1 MYQKNIWLKVSTI
14 IVVCLLSL
22 QSFAENW
29 DIPADK
35 KAKNSYI
42 PFTGAVAKEGEAMFT
57 KNCIQCHGIP
67 GKGNMLKTLKP
78 MPPDLSS
85 TITQART
92 DGDLF
97 YIITNGRMIMPSFKN
112 VFSEDERWKIIS
124 YLRSFNKSYVQVLS
138 KFDPRKSKLV
148 KMTLSFNPFSHLVR
162 LEVKAA
168 EKTGV
173 VNLKDDEVELF
184 VTRYF
189 GRLKIDKSMTTN
201 KEGIAYFKFPEDLPG
216 DKTGLVELI
225 AKVSDDNY
233 GEVEKQ
239 NKFKIG
245 IPTDKPSLT
254 EKRAIWNV
262 VEKTPVWLLITY
274 TSCVLFFGL
283 FLVYILNSLR
293 KLKNAGS
300 N

>member
-35 KAKNSYI
+35 RAKNSYI
-42 PFTGAVAKEGEAMFT
+42 PFTSAVAKEGETMFT

-67 GKGNMLKTLKP
+67 GTGNMLKTLKP

-85 TITQART
+85 AITQART

-97 YIITNGRMIMPSFKN
+97 YIITNGRMVMPSFKN

-124 YLRSFNKSYVQVLS
+124 YLRSFHKGYVQVLS

-148 KMTLSFNPFSHLVR
+148 KLSLSFNPLTHLVCV
-162 LEVKAA
+162 EIKAT
-168 EKTGV
+168 EKTGIV
-173 VNLKDDEVELF
+173 LLKNDEVELF
-184 VTRYF
+184 ATRYF

-201 KEGIAYFKFPEDLPG
+201 NQGIAYFKFPEDLPG
-216 DKTGLVELI
+216 DKTGLVELV

-245 IPTDKPSLT
+245 IPTDKPPLT
-254 EKRAIWNV
+254 AKRAIWNV
-262 VEKTPVWLLITY
+262 VEKAPVWLLITY
-274 TSCVLFFGL
+274 TSGVLFFVL
-283 FLVYILNSLR
+283 FLAFILNNLR
-293 KLKNAGS
+293 KLKKAGTT
-300 N
+300 